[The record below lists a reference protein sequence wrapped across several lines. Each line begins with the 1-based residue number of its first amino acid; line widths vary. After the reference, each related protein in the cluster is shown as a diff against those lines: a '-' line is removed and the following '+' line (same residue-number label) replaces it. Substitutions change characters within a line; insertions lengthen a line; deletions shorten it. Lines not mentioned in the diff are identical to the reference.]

1 MSVAVGRLKAEPFGW
16 GRAGLEEKHRR
27 RYLVFPI
34 GALLLSANLTLP
46 ARADSQ
52 AAPPQDVEQI
62 IVTAQKRTQSAGDVG
77 MSITAASAE
86 LLRDRGIASVSDL
99 PQLAPGFTVQQSAFN
114 SVSFTLRGVGF
125 FNSDLATP
133 PAVTVYVDE
142 APLSYPAMT
151 KLAAFDLA
159 RVEVLKGP
167 QGTLFGE
174 NATGGAVDYIAAKP
188 TDAVESGLDAT
199 YGSYNRLQAGS
210 FISGPLNDQFLFR
223 LAAQGERGDAWQDSI
238 TRAGDKLGALEQ
250 LQGRATLEWRPNPQ
264 LTSYLTLTVTH
275 DGSESA
281 AAQFI
286 AARLSIPALAAP
298 GLASF
303 PVVNKPTAADWTTVR
318 PDTGGQFP
326 YRSDT
331 TLYKVDWRADYRMA
345 DGLTA
350 TALTSYA
357 YFHMAYGQD
366 PSGTPYQIDNVIDR
380 DGKVSSFFQ
389 ELRLAGQG
397 DRFNW
402 LLGANYAHDDVADK
416 PLEFFGDEDLS
427 HIFES
432 INPQAYGDE
441 SQFTSRMRASTY
453 AVFGRAEYQLVD
465 GLKLEGGARF
475 NADRRSFDNC
485 SIAVTDHFT
494 RFWNIFR
501 GGASPLTRIGDC
513 YVLNPA
519 DGYRPVTNVHN
530 SLNEDSVSWRVG
542 LDWAARKDLLLYV
555 NASKG
560 YKAGAAPVLAASTT
574 AQFTPVPQESLL
586 AYEAGFK
593 IALLKR
599 RVLVNAA
606 GFYYD
611 YKDKQLRG
619 AELDPTFGPLEALVS
634 IPKSHVEG
642 AEIQLVA
649 RPIDGLTIDT
659 GATFV
664 QTAIDRFTGY
674 NALAHFG
681 NQAGTP
687 FPFSPKWQSNTNI
700 DYEFPVVSGVGGFVG
715 GSLTYSSKTYAGVGA
730 QNILR
735 IDAFVVL
742 GVRGGVTFDDGR
754 YRLWV
759 WGKNVTNEY
768 YWNNVF
774 ANGDAISRFVAEPA
788 TYGLSLSARF

>member
-1 MSVAVGRLKAEPFGW
+1 MSIAVGCFEVAPLGG
-16 GRAGLEEKHRR
+16 GRIRREEKHWRHP
-27 RYLVFPI
+27 VFPI
-34 GALLLSANLTLP
+34 AAALLTIVVILP
-46 ARADSQ
+46 ARAESE
-52 AAPPQDVEQI
+52 AALPEQIEQI
-62 IVTAQKRTQSAGDVG
+62 IVTAQKRAQSAGEVG
-77 MSITAASAE
+77 ISITAASAE
-86 LLRDRGIASVSDL
+86 TLRDRGITSVADL
-99 PQLAPGFTVQQSAFN
+99 PQLVPGFTVQQSAFN
-114 SVSFTLRGVGF
+114 STSFTLRGVGF
-125 FNSDLATP
+125 YNSDLATP

-151 KLAAFDLA
+151 KLAAFDLE

-174 NATGGAVDYIAAKP
+174 NATGGAVNYIAAKP
-188 TDAVESGLDAT
+188 TDTFESGLDAT
-199 YGSYNRLQAGS
+199 YGNYNRLQAGS

-223 LAAQGERGDAWQDSI
+223 LAVQGERGDAWQDSI
-238 TRAGDKLGALEQ
+238 TRSGDQSGKLDQ
-250 LQGRATLEWRPNPQ
+250 LQARATLEWRPDTQ
-264 LTSYLTLTVTH
+264 LTSRLTATVTH
-275 DGSESA
+275 DGSDSA

-303 PVVNKPTAADWTTVR
+303 PVVNTPTTADWTPVR
-318 PDTGGQFP
+318 PDTGGAFP
-326 YRSDT
+326 YGSDT
-331 TLYKVDWRADYRMA
+331 TLFKADWRNDYRMA

-380 DGKVSSFFQ
+380 DGRVSSFFQ
-389 ELRLAGQG
+389 ELRLAGQA
-397 DRFNW
+397 DRFDW
-402 LLGANYAHDDVADK
+402 LLGANYAHDDVSDK

-432 INPQAYGDE
+432 IDPQAIGNE

-453 AVFGRAEYQLVD
+453 AAFGRADYELVD
-465 GLKLEGGARF
+465 GLKLEGGVRL
-475 NADRRSFDNC
+475 NADRRTFDNC
-485 SIAVTDHFT
+485 SIAATQQFAN
-494 RFWNIFR
+494 FWNLFR
-501 GGASPLTRIGDC
+501 GEAQPLTQVGQC
-513 YVLNPA
+513 YVLNIA
-519 DGYRPVTNVHN
+519 DGYQPVSNVHN
-530 SLNEDSVSWRVG
+530 ALNEDSVSWRAG
-542 LDWAARKDLLLYV
+542 LDWTPQPDLLLYA

-560 YKAGAAPVLAASTT
+560 YKAGAAPVLAASTA
-574 AQFTPVPQESLL
+574 AQFTPVPQESVL

-593 IALLKR
+593 TALLER
-599 RVLVNAA
+599 RVALNAA

-611 YKDKQLRG
+611 YTDKQLRG
-619 AELDPTFGPLEALVS
+619 AVLDPTFGPLEALVS

-649 RPIDGLTIDT
+649 HPTNGLTIDT

-664 QTAIDRFTGY
+664 QTAVDQFTGY
-674 NALAHFG
+674 NALAQFG
-681 NQAGTP
+681 NQAGTA

-700 DYEFPVVSGVGGFVG
+700 DYEFPVVSGVDGFIG
-715 GSLTYSSKTYAGVGA
+715 GSLTYNSMTYAGVGA
-730 QNILR
+730 LNIFR
-735 IDAFVVL
+735 IDAFTVL
-742 GVRGGVTFDDGR
+742 GLRAGVTFDDGR

-768 YWNNVF
+768 YWSNVF

-788 TYGLSLSARF
+788 TFGLGLSARL